1 MKYLIVCMV
10 ILLSMASCST
20 SDDGGESTRHEV
32 ELTFSLKVEQSVSSI
47 VSMRSSSYTDSSIR
61 CIDLL
66 VFDETGKFMQR
77 IAVNG
82 IEGSESSP
90 TFTVRLPA
98 SSASRTIHV
107 IANGRNQENVDVINF
122 NDISLGMTED
132 AMALSLKIVSSLSA
146 YTSPELPLVMW
157 GKKVLSSGIA
167 AGAETGTI
175 HLIRQVAAMRVEYA
189 ASTSDNDKNDFILK
203 GFSLQQS
210 AAVGKVIPNDH
221 SSSDAVPTSVSIF
234 SGTPAYIDYIN
245 PNGSGVWY
253 YVASDINP
261 NTSADAYLYER
272 NNVLDNTGLSVI
284 VHGIYK
290 ETDGY
295 YKVWLKKDGAVV
307 NPIRNHLYRIQI
319 TRVSG
324 PGYPTLQEALTANY
338 SANISVDITDD
349 NGDITYIIVDSRYE
363 LGVTAQMISLAASG
377 GEGMTIC
384 SILCTNPALTLSVAN
399 ISMDADASAWITNL
413 TLTRSTSDNT
423 RYTLKGKL
431 TKTTPIRSGTIT
443 VRAGSL
449 RLTFTVTQTPTTP

>member
-167 AGAETGTI
+167 LGTETGTI
-175 HLIRQVAAMRVEYA
+175 HLIRQVAAMRVECA
-189 ASTSDNDKNDFILK
+189 TGTSNNGINDFTLK

-210 AAVGKVIPNDH
+210 AAQGKVIPNDH
-221 SSSDAVPTSVSIF
+221 SSSDVVPTFVSVPSTM
-234 SGTPAYIDYIN
+234 SYIDYIN

-253 YVASDINP
+253 TTTTSTP
-261 NTSADAYLYER
+261 NATTDAYLYER
-272 NNVLDNTGLSVI
+272 SNVLDNTGLSVI
-284 VHGIYK
+284 VHGAYSG
-290 ETDGY
+290 TDGY
-295 YKVWLKKDGAVV
+295 YKVWLSKDGVVV
-307 NPIRNHLYRIQI
+307 NPIRNHLYKIQI
-319 TRVSG
+319 IRVSG

-338 SANISVDITDD
+338 SANISVDITDS

-384 SILCTNPALTLSVAN
+384 SILCTNPALTPTATAN
-399 ISMDADASAWITNL
+399 VDWITNL
-413 TLTRSTSDNT
+413 TLTRSTSDNI

-431 TKTTPIRSGTIT
+431 TSTTSIRSGTIT

>member
-10 ILLSMASCST
+10 ILLSMSSCST
-20 SDDGGESTRHEV
+20 SDDGGENTRQEV

-66 VFDETGKFMQR
+66 VFDENKSFAQR
-77 IAVNG
+77 IKVNG
-82 IEGSESSP
+82 IEGNESSP

-132 AMALSLKIVSSLSA
+132 AMALSLKIVSPLSA

-157 GKKVLSSGIA
+157 GKTTLSGITP
-167 AGAETGTI
+167 GTETGTI
-175 HLIRQVAAMRVEYA
+175 HLIRQVAAMRVEWA
-189 ASTSDNDKNDFILK
+189 GTSDNGIDNFILK

-210 AAVGKVIPNDH
+210 AAQGKVIPNDYR
-221 SSSDAVPTSVSIF
+221 SSDVVPTLVSVF
-234 SGTPAYIDYIN
+234 STMSYIDYIN

-253 YVASDINP
+253 TTTTSTP
-261 NTSADAYLYER
+261 NATTDAYLYER
-272 NNVLDNTGLSVI
+272 SNVLYNTGLSVI
-284 VHGIYK
+284 VHGAYNG
-290 ETDGY
+290 TDGY
-295 YKVWLKKDGAVV
+295 YKVWLSKDGVVV
-307 NPIRNHLYRIQI
+307 NPIRNHLYKIQI

-338 SANISVDITDD
+338 SANISVDITDS
-349 NGDITYIIVDSRYE
+349 NGDITYIIADSRYE
-363 LGVTAQMISLAASG
+363 LGVTAQIISLAASG

-423 RYTLKGKL
+423 RYTLKGRI
-431 TKTTPIRSGTIT
+431 TRTPDCSGKITI
-443 VRAGSL
+443 RAGSL
-449 RLTFTVTQTPTTP
+449 TLTFKVT

>member
-10 ILLSMASCST
+10 ILLSMSSCST
-20 SDDGGESTRHEV
+20 SDDGGENTRQEV

-66 VFDETGKFMQR
+66 VFDENKSFAQR
-77 IAVNG
+77 IKVNG
-82 IEGSESSP
+82 IEGNESSP

-132 AMALSLKIVSSLSA
+132 AMALSLKIVSPLSA

-157 GKKVLSSGIA
+157 GKTTLSGITP
-167 AGAETGTI
+167 GTETGTI
-175 HLIRQVAAMRVEYA
+175 HLIRQVAAMRVECA
-189 ASTSDNDKNDFILK
+189 TATSNNGINDFTLK

-210 AAVGKVIPNDH
+210 AAQGKVVPNDYR
-221 SSSDAVPTSVSIF
+221 SSDVVPTLVSVF
-234 SGTPAYIDYIN
+234 STMSYIDYIN

-253 YVASDINP
+253 TTTTSTP
-261 NTSADAYLYER
+261 NATTDAYLYER
-272 NNVLDNTGLSVI
+272 SNVLDNTGLSVI
-284 VHGIYK
+284 VHGAYSG
-290 ETDGY
+290 TDGY
-295 YKVWLKKDGAVV
+295 YKVWLSKDGVVV
-307 NPIRNHLYRIQI
+307 NPIRNHLYKIQI
-319 TRVSG
+319 IRVSG

-338 SANISVDITDD
+338 SANISVDITDS

-431 TKTTPIRSGTIT
+431 ASTTSIRSGTIT